1 MKTITKISLVV
12 LCIGFFTC
20 VNHEAKRNNPFDPG
34 GPGYLYYSL
43 MTSGFSS
50 SGSSYPY
57 GGTGT
62 GTSTGTGTGNSGKPD
77 LQLVSFDPPTTML
90 HENTYN
96 INASITN
103 AGTVA
108 TTSAF
113 HVGMGIQSGSSFY
126 ASSFN
131 WTTTECIAGNPS
143 YTNCGAVQVSSLAA
157 GASTTISIPIKVNAS
172 QTTGINYIGIHLDS
186 SSTIT
191 ETDEFN
197 NYGTS
202 VSNLIKQVTVSEWR
216 PDITIVSFSPSST
229 LTRNSTYNISVTI
242 QNTGNRDA
250 TSAFQVGMGL
260 QSGSSF
266 YASSF
271 NWTTTECIAGNP
283 SYTNCGAVQV
293 SSLAAGASTTISI
306 PLKVNASQT
315 IGTNYLGIHLDSGSN
330 LTEPSSTG
338 ESNNYG
344 TAVGTHIKQVTVN

>member
-1 MKTITKISLVV
+1 
-12 LCIGFFTC
+12 
-20 VNHEAKRNNPFDPG
+20 
-34 GPGYLYYSL
+34 
-43 MTSGFSS
+43 
-50 SGSSYPY
+50 
-57 GGTGT
+57 
-62 GTSTGTGTGNSGKPD
+62 TGTGNSGKPD

-96 INASITN
+96 ISATITN

-113 HVGMGIQSGSSFY
+113 DVGIGLQSGSSFY

-131 WTTTECIAGNPS
+131 YRTSDCIAGNPS
-143 YTNCGAVQVSSLAA
+143 YTNCGAVQVASLAA
-157 GASTTISIPIKVNAS
+157 GASTTLSIPLIVGTN
-172 QTTGINYIGIHLDS
+172 QTIGINYLGIHLDS
-186 SSTIT
+186 NNTIT

-202 VSNLIKQVTVSEWR
+202 VSSFIKQVTISEWR
-216 PDITIVSFSPSST
+216 PDITIVSFSPSSP
-229 LTRNSTYNISVTI
+229 LTRGSTYNISVTI
-242 QNTGNRDA
+242 ANTGNRDA
-250 TSAFQVGMGL
+250 TSAFQIGMGL

-271 NWTTTECIAGNP
+271 NYRTSDCIAGNP

-293 SSLAAGASTTISI
+293 ASLAAGASTTISI

-315 IGTNYLGIHLDSGSN
+315 IGTNYIGIHLDSGSN